1 MNVVTIMIAAMLGLA
16 PSPAAAQEP
25 GISLELNKLEPADGA
40 CRAYLVTANRTQSAF
55 ASLNL
60 DLVLFGPDGVIAK
73 RLAVETAPLPADKT
87 TVKAFNIADLDCAAI
102 GRVLLNGVLACE
114 DAQGER
120 DDCLA
125 MLDTSAKGEL
135 SFVK

>member
-1 MNVVTIMIAAMLGLA
+1 LKSSVIAIAMLGLA
-16 PSPAAAQEP
+16 ASPAAAQEP
-25 GISLELNKLEPADGA
+25 GIGLELNKLEPADRA
-40 CRAYLVTANRTQSAF
+40 CRAYLVTENRTARAF
-55 ASLNL
+55 TSLNL
-60 DLVLFGPDGVIAK
+60 DLVMFGPDGVIAR

-87 TVKAFNIADLDCAAI
+87 TVKAFNIAGLDCGAI

-125 MLDTSAKGEL
+125 MLDTAAKGEL